1 MISLERTGEPIAML
15 HAPFPVAKT
24 LVEKLGNVISTF
36 EEDSEYIIPT
46 LQEMDELVKKVQ
58 QKHEQD
64 N

>member
-1 MISLERTGEPIAML
+1 ML